1 MDNYK
6 KEGID
11 LVYLKV
17 EQRASPPTPS
27 GCGLTDKIL
36 RIKTNMLKTFIVGL
50 GIVGLLGGL
59 AANRDTIMDFFSN
72 SAEVIIETQTIVEVQ
87 TIDSLAD
94 RIKTAQDG
102 AQDAIEASAQGL
114 YDDWVEKENQRI
126 EDEIKIEYIA
136 EVEATIEDPAY

>member
-1 MDNYK
+1 
-6 KEGID
+6 
-11 LVYLKV
+11 
-17 EQRASPPTPS
+17 
-27 GCGLTDKIL
+27 
-36 RIKTNMLKTFIVGL
+36 MLKTFIVGL
-50 GIVGLLGGL
+50 VIVALMG
-59 AANRDTIMDFFSN
+59 AALEYGYN
-72 SAEVIIETQTIVEVQ
+72 SDAEVIIETQTIVEVQ

>member
-1 MDNYK
+1 MDSYK

-50 GIVGLLGGL
+50 VIVALMG
-59 AANRDTIMDFFSN
+59 AALEYGYN
-72 SAEVIIETQTIVEVQ
+72 SDAEVMIIEKEV
-87 TIDSLAD
+87 TE
-94 RIKTAQDG
+94 DG
-102 AQDAIEASAQGL
+102 TKFTDQDAIEAAENVLHRKALEAELSGL
-114 YDDWVEKENQRI
+114 ESNFEATTATFQADKSWYEGEKERI
-126 EDEIKIEYIA
+126 EKELGTY
-136 EVEATIEDPAY
+136 

>member
-50 GIVGLLGGL
+50 VIVALMG
-59 AANRDTIMDFFSN
+59 AALEYGYN
-72 SAEVIIETQTIVEVQ
+72 SDAEVIIETQTIVEVQ